1 MIYFSDKHVQAK
13 EKRRCVGVAGAWV
26 RRRLG
31 FVRQTAAALVGAA
44 VLSPTAT
51 FAADANP
58 GVDSGGVLKALLA
71 LALVLVVVF
80 AIAWVARRI
89 SPSSMGGNSMKLQGG
104 LSVGARERVMLV
116 EVKDTW
122 LVVGVAPGSVNLLHT
137 LPRPEESAAP
147 SVKQTSNANFASW
160 LSNAIKRQ
168 TNA

>member
-1 MIYFSDKHVQAK
+1 
-13 EKRRCVGVAGAWV
+13 VALSG
-26 RRRLG
+26 
-31 FVRQTAAALVGAA
+31 AAAIFPIAA
-44 VLSPTAT
+44 Q
-51 FAADANP
+51 AAEASP
-58 GVDSGGVLKALLA
+58 GVGSGGVLKALLA

-89 SPSSMGGNSMKLQGG
+89 SPSTMGASALKLQGG

-122 LVVGVAPGSVNLLHT
+122 LVLGVAPGRVNLLHT
-137 LPRPEESAAP
+137 LPRPEESALPNVKP
-147 SVKQTSNANFASW
+147 SNDGTFASW